1 MKTMPFVL
9 SLSKHERLGDAP
21 FDCSTGSQLRVNG
34 GKRSENYRGLRSVF
48 EEYVFSIMD
57 SFVMNRLGELIEKGG
72 DLLSAS
78 ARVSFKYWWTLF

>member
-21 FDCSTGSQLRVNG
+21 FDKLRVNG
-34 GKRSENYRGLRSVF
+34 ARRSENYRGLRSVF

-78 ARVSFKYWWTLF
+78 AHVSFKYWWTLF